1 MKNAEGCRRLFLA
14 NRFSSVVFRPLMQA
28 IQGKLIRIIKEACS
42 TGTTCRPVKNRILIA
57 KPFDF
62 LVEMIWGENGEL

>member
-1 MKNAEGCRRLFLA
+1 MKNAERCRRLLLA
-14 NRFSSVVFRPLMQA
+14 NGLSIAVLRSFMDT
-28 IQGKLIRIIKEACS
+28 IQRELIRIVKETRS

-62 LVEMIWGENGEL
+62 LAEMVWGKNGEL